1 MWLKI
6 GYQSLFAPPLI
17 CSRKTRIAFL
27 WNGGSSQ
34 RGLTQR
40 TDLPPYR
47 HPKLAERQ
55 RTRHTLSSATTK
67 RSPWWPQQ
75 ANDLQVLRSSRLCV
89 HCGVRQGSSSRRDQ
103 LPATACSSG
112 HTSGAAHDFVHRRCS
127 HGEWLICTPFF
138 WNINLRDIFLA

>member
-55 RTRHTLSSATTK
+55 RTRHTIISYDEAISMMATASK
-67 RSPWWPQQ
+67 RPKSTSILAAPCALRRAPRFKLKKRP
-75 ANDLQVLRSSRLCV
+75 ATSYRVLLRSHLRCCARLRPPPLCPWRV
-89 HCGVRQGSSSRRDQ
+89 TYMHNIFFE
-103 LPATACSSG
+103 
-112 HTSGAAHDFVHRRCS
+112 TSTYV
-127 HGEWLICTPFF
+127 
-138 WNINLRDIFLA
+138 IFLA